1 MLEKIYY
8 FTEIKK
14 AMFMFNT
21 CVKLPCG
28 TQDNSLNGITD
39 PWHKLK
45 IRFFFFFFGGG
56 ASCST
61 LKIFLGGIFH
71 SKG

>member
-39 PWHKLK
+39 PWHKLL
-45 IRFFFFFFGGG
+45 IRFFFFLGGG
-56 ASCST
+56 E
-61 LKIFLGGIFH
+61 
-71 SKG
+71 